1 MTGNLHAKLSSNSP
15 NVNYIE
21 NYIFEWGKSSDGHMT
36 YWNINL
42 TTKVNEK
49 IEKKAVADRGEGSGG
64 GGGWGGGLIFKTNW
78 GLEGRKKF
86 FWDRLPPLLI
96 SGSGW
101 PGPLH
106 YLKVWIRKGLNPQL
120 KRDNGELKRAW
131 MSSIREVQNVLGQVI
146 FKINEPK
153 KKWAFQFSGRMRHW
167 KE

>member
-21 NYIFEWGKSSDGHMT
+21 NYIFEWAKSSDGHMT

-49 IEKKAVADRGEGSGG
+49 IEKKAVTDWGEGSGG
-64 GGGWGGGLIFKTNW
+64 GGGWGGGGGAVLLKQTEAWRAEKN
-78 GLEGRKKF
+78 F
-86 FWDRLPPLLI
+86 FETAPPPPYLRVWMTRPPPL
-96 SGSGW
+96 
-101 PGPLH
+101 PE
-106 YLKVWIRKGLNPQL
+106 GLNPQL
-120 KRDNGELKRAW
+120 KRDNGDLKRAW

-153 KKWAFQFSGRMRHW
+153 KIEHSNSREEWGI
-167 KE
+167 E